1 MSIRLSLGASRIFEQ
16 IQMGSTLAAR
26 WSANRIAPT
35 AAAWARPRSGS
46 SNHRRVLWEPTSV
59 SADFCQSQ
67 LQESKIATCLTV
79 HCKSQRML
87 CLHTTIGDKYCNELH
102 SSILPVRVVRVI
114 APPESSI
121 ASEDTKL
128 NHRSGFWID
137 SCLSCCSVRGSAA
150 VFTGRLWKAC
160 ATPIS
165 SCVYFCFSSEK
176 KPALS
181 VRIPVVPHKA
191 VAEVSKIGNL

>member
-1 MSIRLSLGASRIFEQ
+1 MFCSCTPRGGSHTHMEDEDECTNGYVLKIGKIYPLLWSNHTKAIRKDYVYKIELGASRIFEQ

-114 APPESSI
+114 ARQRV
-121 ASEDTKL
+121 AS
-128 NHRSGFWID
+128 
-137 SCLSCCSVRGSAA
+137 
-150 VFTGRLWKAC
+150 
-160 ATPIS
+160 P
-165 SCVYFCFSSEK
+165 
-176 KPALS
+176 
-181 VRIPVVPHKA
+181 VRIR
-191 VAEVSKIGNL
+191 N